1 MKYLLLICILFF
13 IDIKDQEID
22 KLKGSYYC
30 FVENEN
36 YFLQKNIITFND
48 STYVFDN
55 KFMSKGKISYKSI
68 IVLDSFITP
77 DLSISIF
84 KNQIKKD
91 TIQFSIHNKKD
102 GGNYLDIAT
111 GKGKFIKI
119 K

>member
-1 MKYLLLICILFF
+1 MKYLALIITLFF
-13 IDIKDQEID
+13 INFSNQEND

-30 FVENEN
+30 IVENEY
-36 YFLQKNIITFND
+36 YFIQKNRITFDD

-55 KFMSKGKISYKSI
+55 KFIPRGRISYKSI
-68 IVLDSFITP
+68 IVLDSFINP

>member
-1 MKYLLLICILFF
+1 MKYFASIITFLF
-13 IDIKDQEID
+13 INISNQEND

-30 FVENEN
+30 IVENEY
-36 YFLQKNIITFND
+36 YFIKKNKITFND
-48 STYVFDN
+48 STYGFDN
-55 KFMSKGKISYKSI
+55 NFIPKGKISYKSI
-68 IVLDSFITP
+68 IVLASFINP